1 MGKEIL
7 RTGRLILRELEDGD
21 FPALCRML
29 QDREVMYA
37 YEHAFSDKEA
47 WDWLRRQQTRY
58 ETDGFGLWAVVE
70 QSTGEMVGQCGITW
84 QETGDGR
91 RVPEVG
97 YLLEK
102 AAWHKGYAAEAARA
116 CRDYAFTVLGFPEV
130 WSIIRDNNLPSQAV
144 ARRNGMEVRGTMV
157 KHYYGMDM
165 PHLLFSVRRE
175 DWARLGETAPL
186 VRRMAASEVEQGLE
200 LAWSVFLQFE
210 APEYGEAGT
219 EAFRAFLR
227 DPEQTEQL
235 SMWGVW
241 KAEELAG
248 MIALMGSHVTLFFVR
263 EKYQGQ
269 GMGKALFRWVAAAAE
284 GALTVNSSPY
294 AVEIYRRLGF
304 RPTGPQQVSDGI
316 RYTPMEWKQSQQERQ
331 EA

>member
-29 QDREVMYA
+29 QDGEVMYA

-47 WDWLRRQQTRY
+47 WDWLRRQQERY
-58 ETDGFGLWAVVE
+58 RRDGFGLWAAVE

-84 QETGDGR
+84 QEDGTGR

-130 WSIIRDNNLPSQAV
+130 WSIIRDNNMPSQAV

-165 PHLLFSVRRE
+165 PHLLFSVRR
-175 DWARLGETAPL
+175 A
-186 VRRMAASEVEQGLE
+186 Q
-200 LAWSVFLQFE
+200 
-210 APEYGEAGT
+210 PEHHIG
-219 EAFRAFLR
+219 
-227 DPEQTEQL
+227 
-235 SMWGVW
+235 
-241 KAEELAG
+241 
-248 MIALMGSHVTLFFVR
+248 
-263 EKYQGQ
+263 
-269 GMGKALFRWVAAAAE
+269 
-284 GALTVNSSPY
+284 
-294 AVEIYRRLGF
+294 
-304 RPTGPQQVSDGI
+304 
-316 RYTPMEWKQSQQERQ
+316 
-331 EA
+331 